1 MQPETYG
8 LIGEQ
13 HSMHVIIVCP
23 AMPLV
28 DILIPL
34 AAIHAQH
41 VACCLVSM
49 RYLLDSRHSRHSWI
63 RSLHAADRLY
73 IVPAI
78 TVSNLGL
85 DLRQDF
91 SRAMTSNVWM
101 LILSSSSIK
110 RLILRKSWD
119 PLSGI
124 LLASP
129 QSCMMGSTCRSY
141 L

>member
-1 MQPETYG
+1 
-8 LIGEQ
+8 
-13 HSMHVIIVCP
+13 MHVIIVCP

-41 VACCLVSM
+41 EACLVSM
-49 RYLLDSRHSRHSWI
+49 RYFLDSHHSRHAWK
-63 RSLHAADRLY
+63 RSLRAADCLY

-78 TVSNLGL
+78 TGSNLKF

-91 SRAMTSNVWM
+91 SRAMTSNVWI
-101 LILSSSSIK
+101 LIFSSASIK
-110 RLILRKSWD
+110 HLIVRESQD

-124 LLASP
+124 LLASSE
-129 QSCMMGSTCRSY
+129 SCMMSSTSRS
-141 L
+141 